1 MRQGRLSDIYEKES
15 RIIFLTL
22 HKLLK
27 MGCQIWPDSGSPR
40 VKKNCRTA
48 RIKIELGGY
57 KRTAC
62 SRCIERAPQ
71 RLKTIFK
78 HWSS

>member
-40 VKKNCRTA
+40 VKKIA
-48 RIKIELGGY
+48 
-57 KRTAC
+57 
-62 SRCIERAPQ
+62 APQ
-71 RLKTIFK
+71 E
-78 HWSS
+78 